1 MGETGGLG
9 GGDRRGEKQKLM
21 SRGWGV
27 HGCKL

>member
-1 MGETGGLG
+1 LG